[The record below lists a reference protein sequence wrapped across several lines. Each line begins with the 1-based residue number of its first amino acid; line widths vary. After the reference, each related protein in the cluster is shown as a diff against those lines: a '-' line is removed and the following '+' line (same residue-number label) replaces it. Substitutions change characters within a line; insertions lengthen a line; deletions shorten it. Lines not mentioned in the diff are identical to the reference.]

1 MRHGPPAPTCCRL
14 LMGVIFF
21 YPILFHLQAAPN
33 SATWAWF
40 GPSRVDC
47 QQTSSCLH
55 RVIEKL
61 RSSKSSAI
69 QWSHRSN
76 PINDSAFRSCTRDP
90 PINRPVVHSLH
101 TYVHTYIYIC
111 TCRFT
116 MWKVGGSLDPE
127 AVIAGTFNALP
138 LEITQW
144 SNPITKEFIY
154 IFQIQSPMVLSTMYD
169 RLNGK
174 IK

>member
-1 MRHGPPAPTCCRL
+1 
-14 LMGVIFF
+14 
-21 YPILFHLQAAPN
+21 
-33 SATWAWF
+33 
-40 GPSRVDC
+40 
-47 QQTSSCLH
+47 
-55 RVIEKL
+55 
-61 RSSKSSAI
+61 
-69 QWSHRSN
+69 
-76 PINDSAFRSCTRDP
+76 
-90 PINRPVVHSLH
+90 
-101 TYVHTYIYIC
+101 
-111 TCRFT
+111 
-116 MWKVGGSLDPE
+116 LDPE